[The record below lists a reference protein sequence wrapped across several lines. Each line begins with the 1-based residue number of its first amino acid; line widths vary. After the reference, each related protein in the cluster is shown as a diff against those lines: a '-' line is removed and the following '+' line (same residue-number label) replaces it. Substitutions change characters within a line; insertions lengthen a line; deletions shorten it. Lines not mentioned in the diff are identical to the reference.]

1 MMTRKLLA
9 ASLVLVLIV
18 AFTLP
23 VLAQETVKGKIEVLD
38 KEAKKITIAGT
49 EYTLSDEAAQ
59 AIVDV
64 GDEVEAIIEAG
75 VVKDLKK

>member
-1 MMTRKLLA
+1 MTRKLLA
-9 ASLVLVLIV
+9 ASLVLVLMV

-23 VLAQETVKGKIEVLD
+23 ALAQETVKGKIEALD
-38 KEAKKITIAGT
+38 KESKKITIGGN

-59 AIVDV
+59 VNVDV
-64 GDEVEAIIEAG
+64 DDEVEATIEAG